1 MSNTVEFNTKSN
13 NTHWNFNAH
22 KINSITGDNLQLDAA
37 SGQKIQLVAGNIEA
51 SGNIIASGNI
61 DMSGRIISLPDQ
73 DISSVFGKAVIGGLS
88 VFGNYTAQAN
98 SSLWCLR
105 HNNSGATQI
114 QGYGG
119 EGIRFYNTQ
128 VSSNELW
135 TIGGQGAGNGGA
147 GDDGA
152 FIARGQNY
160 EIYINKLYHTVSNTD
175 NSDDRIKHNEVDIS
189 GLEIIR
195 QLKPQKYQKTNL
207 KYPADYRGDISGE
220 WNWETG
226 LIAQDI
232 LKINDISYCVSLNNY
247 LDIYTLT
254 YNDIFV
260 YGLQATKE
268 FDIELQE
275 EKAKL
280 NTVTTA
286 LNTLLTAAGQNT
298 I

>member
-61 DMSGRIISLPDQ
+61 DMSGRIISLPNQ
-73 DISSVFGKAVIGGLS
+73 DTSSVFGKAVVGTQGGWG
-88 VFGNYTAQAN
+88 VFSNYSMWSN
-98 SSLWCLR
+98 SSRWCIR
-105 HNNSGATQI
+105 QDNAGETHI
-114 QGYGG
+114 QGYGN

-128 VSSNELW
+128 VQSDELW
-135 TIGGQGAGNGGA
+135 TILGFGGVS
-147 GDDGA
+147 DGA
-152 FIARGQNY
+152 FRSRSQAHN
-160 EIYINKLYHTVSNTD
+160 IYTRKVYWKNSPSN

-232 LKINDISYCVSLNNY
+232 LKINDISYCASVNNY
-247 LDIYTLT
+247 LDIYGLT

-260 YGLQATKE
+260 YGLKAIKE
-268 FDIELQE
+268 LDIQLQE
-275 EKAKL
+275 EKTKL
-280 NTVTTA
+280 NTVKTA